1 MARRLLAAL
10 ALLAAVAVLAGWVWS
25 PAPGALRHAW
35 AGWWGPPARATSSD
49 ELGAAKVEL
58 EGVAGVVEPVAT
70 IPPEVQ
76 ALDGQRVELVGFM
89 FPIDA
94 EADPTRF
101 LLVELPADCPF
112 CFANWSEPARMAEI
126 WAAEPVPHV
135 DRQVTLR
142 GRLEINP
149 DDPSGILYRLL
160 DARPAG

>member
-1 MARRLLAAL
+1 MAHRPRVILVA
-10 ALLAAVAVLAGWVWS
+10 LAAVAAVVGLALS
-25 PAPGALRHAW
+25 PASGAFRHAW
-35 AGWWGPPARATSSD
+35 AGWWGPPARATSWD

-58 EGVAGVVEPVAT
+58 EEVAGVVRPVAT
-70 IPPEVQ
+70 IPPEVK

-94 EADPTRF
+94 EVDPTRF

-126 WAAEPVPHV
+126 WAAEPVDYV
-135 DRQVTLR
+135 DRQVILQ

-149 DDPSGILYRLL
+149 DDASGILFRLL
-160 DARPAG
+160 DARTAG